1 MYVCIYVCMY
11 TCVCVRVHVCVCVS
25 IKKTNEKRGHEFE
38 RQQEEVEGRARKEG
52 REGRYD
58 IIITYLKTGKKEF
71 SKIYLEDRI

>member
-1 MYVCIYVCMY
+1 MYLRIYMYVQICM
-11 TCVCVRVHVCVCVS
+11 
-25 IKKTNEKRGHEFE
+25 IPQGKRGHEFE

-71 SKIYLEDRI
+71 SKIYLEDRKGKQKVPILKKSN